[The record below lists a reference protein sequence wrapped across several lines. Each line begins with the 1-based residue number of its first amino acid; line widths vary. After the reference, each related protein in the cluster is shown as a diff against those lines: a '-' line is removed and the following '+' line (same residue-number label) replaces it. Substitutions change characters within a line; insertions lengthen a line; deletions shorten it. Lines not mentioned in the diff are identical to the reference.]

1 MASTLKCAKLCER
14 PSYYKVYFMQHYYNA
29 SQLFEGALKNQDSL
43 RSDFGGFPD
52 KAAHCASFLKTCFIE
67 LL

>member
-1 MASTLKCAKLCER
+1 MVLLNKHGPDYRRKTRVL
-14 PSYYKVYFMQHYYNA
+14 YKGLE
-29 SQLFEGALKNQDSL
+29 S
-43 RSDFGGFPD
+43 SDFGGFPD